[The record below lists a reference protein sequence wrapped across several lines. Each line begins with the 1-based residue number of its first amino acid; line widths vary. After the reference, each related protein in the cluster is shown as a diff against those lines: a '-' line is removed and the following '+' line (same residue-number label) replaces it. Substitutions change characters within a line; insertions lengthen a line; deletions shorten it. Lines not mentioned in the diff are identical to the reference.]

1 MSPAEDVKRS
11 VRDAREAINDK
22 FKAAFD
28 ALEAISRIVEFTE
41 LILESLPNSPE
52 SVGYKS
58 AT

>member
-1 MSPAEDVKRS
+1 

-28 ALEAISRIVEFTE
+28 ALEAISRIVEFTK
-41 LILESLPNSPE
+41 LTLETLPNSPE
-52 SVGYKS
+52 LVGYKT

>member
-11 VRDAREAINDK
+11 VRDTREAINAK

-28 ALEAISRIVEFTE
+28 TLEAISRIVEFTK
-41 LILESLPNSPE
+41 LTLKAVPNSPE
-52 SVGYKS
+52 SEGYKA